1 MTASKNL
8 YVPFRALGLVC
19 DGLEA
24 TGCSP
29 YIYKR
34 GLSVTIT
41 TPVDGARALHCYN
54 MNLRLRAVSR
64 PLPAGW
70 VDDGAQIT
78 ACLVLDDITYA
89 AYGKNIVLYDKMRPY
104 TVWGVHEDP
113 VSHAL
118 ILGHILVTVSARE
131 RRVLAFRL
139 PEYYKDKPSKA
150 AEVVA
155 DVTLPVDF
163 EVSAICHPQTYVN
176 KVLLGSRDGR
186 CILLNL
192 RSRSIIHSFPSFGAG
207 VTVLSPTPA
216 LDVVA
221 VGLADGRVVLHNFKY
236 DETIATYQHGS
247 GDEFDEL
254 DDRTDDGEER
264 NNPIRAIT
272 FRTDKTETMV
282 VSDKRGNLVLWD
294 LNEKR
299 MLSAALRVHRGGAA
313 LAQFLEGE
321 PILVTAGL
329 ADNSIKVHIFDGSEG
344 EARMLRSREGH
355 KLPPTCV
362 RFCGRS
368 TNMFVSVGLDRELRL
383 VSSVQDNK
391 NKTFSQ
397 ASLSKISAKKRKRIR
412 ASRGV
417 EVGAKD
423 SNVAGLLPIVTAL
436 ATSTSKLRDEEYAN
450 IITAHANRE
459 QVYTW
464 RSRNASVFQHVLKP
478 GPRPGKLKLMLDV
491 LREGKNKNKKEKLT
505 KKQVDTENRT
515 ACAVTISPCGNFG
528 IVGSMDGRVHVYNL
542 QSGTHVGAFED
553 VGEDTEE
560 KKKTEKWGYAHEGPI
575 SEVAVDALSDV
586 LLTVGRMDKKVKYW
600 KLRTRERIL
609 NDDGEVKGARTI
621 ETPSEIV
628 SMRLCKC
635 SDLVAVVCE
644 NFTLY
649 VYDGQSGKLAREF
662 AGHQG
667 PITDVCFTGDGR
679 RLVSSSMDG
688 TLRTWDLVSGTCIDV
703 LHCSAPPTSVVVA
716 ARGAF
721 LATTHVNNLAVVLWI
736 DQSKYIPLDEVKKR
750 DELPTLER
758 VVIDGDEA
766 SDTDVEME
774 DEEGDEEDVVNTTC
788 LEPGLV
794 TFSGKPASQWTVL
807 SNLHAIRERNKPLA
821 PPKKPA
827 NVPFFLPTK
836 KGLTLEFD
844 VEAAIEGDKE
854 EDADADDIILDNSQF
869 GKLVSGEHYEEA
881 TKLLDALQPSDVDV
895 ELRTIEGKKAM
906 HGAANY
912 FLDRLRMSEN
922 FELTQARLGVFLD
935 ANGMELAKMD
945 GGGDVLEQLA
955 TAQEEAWTTLRKRF
969 EAVVSLGSH
978 FAGQV

>member
-1 MTASKNL
+1 MGMSKNL

-19 DGLEA
+19 DGLEG
-24 TGCSP
+24 TGCTP

-64 PLPAGW
+64 PLPSGW
-70 VDDGAQIT
+70 IEDGSQIT
-78 ACLVLDDITYA
+78 ACVVHDDFTYA
-89 AYGKNIVLYDKMRPY
+89 AFEKSIVLYDKMRPY
-104 TVWGVHEDP
+104 TVWKVHEDP

-118 ILGHILVTVSARE
+118 TIGHILVTVSAIE

-139 PEYYKDKPSKA
+139 PEYYKDKPPKA
-150 AEVVA
+150 PEIVS
-155 DVTLPVDF
+155 DVTLPIDF
-163 EVSAICHPQTYVN
+163 LVSAVCHPQTYVN
-176 KVLLGSRDGR
+176 KILLGARDGR
-186 CILLNL
+186 CLLLNL
-192 RSRSIIHSFPSFGAG
+192 RSRSIIHTFPSFGSS
-207 VTVLSPTPA
+207 VTVLTPTPA

-236 DETIATYQHGS
+236 DETIATYQHGA

-254 DDRTDDGEER
+254 DDPNNVENE
-264 NNPIRAIT
+264 NVNPIRAIT

-282 VSDKRGNLVLWD
+282 VSDKIGNLILWD

-329 ADNSIKVHIFDGSEG
+329 ADNSIKVHIFDGNEG

-368 TNMFVSVGLDRELRL
+368 TNMLVSVGLDRELRL

-397 ASLSKISAKKRKRIR
+397 ASLSKMSAKKRKRIR

-423 SNVAGLLPIVTAL
+423 SNVAGLLPIVRAL
-436 ATSTSKLRDEEYAN
+436 ATSTSKLRDEEFAN
-450 IITAHANRE
+450 IITAHANLE
-459 QVYTW
+459 HVYTW
-464 RSRNASVFQHVLKP
+464 RSRNASVFQHVLLPK
-478 GPRPGKLKLMLDV
+478 PRPGKLKLMLDV
-491 LREGKNKNKKEKLT
+491 LREGKKDKK
-505 KKQVDTENRT
+505 KKTTPSRKQINAENRE
-515 ACAVTISPCGNFG
+515 ACAVAISPCGNFG
-528 IVGSMDGRVHVYNL
+528 IVGSVDGRVHMYNL
-542 QSGTHVGAFED
+542 QSGAHVGAFED
-553 VGEDTEE
+553 LGEDTEAKLE
-560 KKKTEKWGYAHEGPI
+560 TEVWGYAHEGPV
-575 SEVAVDALSDV
+575 SEVAVDALSDT
-586 LLTVGRMDKKVKYW
+586 LLTVGRADKKVKYW
-600 KLRTRERIL
+600 KLRTRERLL
-609 NDDGEVKGARTI
+609 NDDGKVKGARTI

-635 SDLVAVVCE
+635 SDLVAVICE
-644 NFTLY
+644 NFVLY

-662 AGHQG
+662 SGHRG
-667 PITDVCFTGDGR
+667 PITDVCFAGDGR

-688 TLRTWDLVSGTCIDV
+688 TLRTWDLVSGTCVDT
-703 LHCSAPPTSVVVA
+703 LHCSDPPTSVIVA
-716 ARGAF
+716 PQSAF

-736 DQSKYIPLDEVKKR
+736 DQSKYIPLDSIKKR
-750 DELPTLER
+750 DRLPTLER
-758 VVIDGDEA
+758 VVVDCDDA

-774 DEEGDEEDVVNTTC
+774 EAMMEEDEDVTTC
-788 LEPGLV
+788 LEPGLI

-821 PPKKPA
+821 PPKKPE

-844 VEAAIEGDKE
+844 IDKVMEDDKNDETDGDDAILE
-854 EDADADDIILDNSQF
+854 NSQF
-869 GKLVSGEHYEEA
+869 GKLVSLGHYDEA
-881 TKLLDALQPSDVDV
+881 TQLLDALQPSGVDV
-895 ELRTIEGKKAM
+895 ELRTLEGNKVLR
-906 HGAANY
+906 GASNY
-912 FLDRLRMSEN
+912 FLDRLGKTEE
-922 FELTQARLGVFLD
+922 FELTQARLSVFLD
-935 ANGMELAKMD
+935 ANGIELTKMD
-945 GGGDVLEQLA
+945 DGAHILEQLA
-955 TAQEEAWTTLRKRF
+955 NAQDECWAMLRKRM
-969 EAVVSLGSH
+969 EAVMSLAGH
-978 FAGQV
+978 FSGQV